1 MMFLKRLYSEPPGL
15 FKHTINNDGVIE
27 FKNGINFIFGKK
39 DSENDATESLN
50 GIGKSL
56 LLDLLDF
63 CLLSSFDKKRN
74 SRLYETK
81 EYLTGYNIV
90 LEFELEG
97 VNYMIR
103 RTVDDPSKAE
113 FGELN
118 QVTTFETIKDLGRV
132 LCDLIF
138 KVPGYPGYYENN
150 LLRKL
155 LPFFIKIHR
164 PKEGRFTDPVEYLKG
179 CYPTELNQ
187 YHLFFLGIDNSLA
200 HDNFLIQTS
209 LKEKEPALAEIGK
222 VVKDKYGL
230 TKIADIDTEIDN
242 LNREIKRLDQVLETF
257 KLAPQYQDVEKK
269 INELT
274 EEIKKNIYLN
284 FQESKK
290 IKQYRESYRQKDG
303 ITNLRQIENIYKDL
317 NTLLAG
323 NIKKELSEAVAFKE
337 KLARS
342 REEFLAD
349 EIEELEENIKVRT
362 EIIRIKE
369 NERARLFEFL
379 EVKDA
384 IKDLTE
390 ALYILN
396 EKKKRKAELEGNI
409 NLYKDISKEKAKLV
423 TRESQLQEEILD
435 YLETIKE
442 PITQFREIFVNIYN
456 HTYPDLKDRLI
467 FNISHDFETQQ
478 KISIEVRMPAMRSE
492 GKNQGRTL
500 IYDLA
505 VLLHA
510 VDKNLRR
517 PGFLVHDGIFD
528 SMDKAHFVAIVNLLN
543 SMSRS
548 GKKFQYILP
557 INEEGTLNEKFGK
570 VEQVTPEKIEE
581 EAIIVLTPTKKLL
594 GTSWS

>member
-1 MMFLKRLYSEPPGL
+1 
-15 FKHTINNDGVIE
+15 
-27 FKNGINFIFGKK
+27 
-39 DSENDATESLN
+39 
-50 GIGKSL
+50 
-56 LLDLLDF
+56 
-63 CLLSSFDKKRN
+63 LLSSFDKRRN
-74 SRLYETK
+74 SRLYEAK

-90 LEFELEG
+90 LEFEIGG
-97 VNYMIR
+97 VNYMTR
-103 RTVDDPSKAE
+103 RSVDSPYKAE

-118 QVTTFETIKDLGRV
+118 KVTAFETIKDLRMV

-187 YHLFFLGIDNSLA
+187 YHLFLLGIDNSLA
-200 HDNFLIQTS
+200 HDNFLIQAN
-209 LKEKEPALAEIGK
+209 LKEKEPALREIEK
-222 VVKDKYGL
+222 VVKEKYGL
-230 TKIADIDTEIDN
+230 KKIADIDTEIDN
-242 LNREIKRLDQVLETF
+242 LNREIKRIDRVLETF
-257 KLAPQYQDVEKK
+257 KLARQYEDVEKQVNK
-269 INELT
+269 LT

-284 FQESKK
+284 FFEAKK
-290 IKQYRESYRQKDG
+290 IKQYRESYQQRDSIK
-303 ITNLRQIENIYKDL
+303 NLRQIENIYKDL
-317 NTLLAG
+317 NTLLSG
-323 NIKKELSEAVAFKE
+323 NIKKELHDAVAFRE
-337 KLARS
+337 KLAQS
-342 REEFLAD
+342 REEFLVE
-349 EIEELEENIKVRT
+349 EIKELEENIKVRT
-362 EIIRIKE
+362 EIIKIKE
-369 NERARLFEFL
+369 NERAKLFEFL
-379 EVKDA
+379 ETKEA

-390 ALYILN
+390 ALYTLN

-409 NLYKDISKEKAKLV
+409 NLHKDISKEKAKLV
-423 TRESQLQEEILD
+423 TRESQMQERIFD

-442 PITQFREIFVNIYN
+442 SITHFREIFVKVYN
-456 HTYPDLKDRLI
+456 NTYPDLKDRSI
-467 FNISHDFETQQ
+467 FNISHDFKTQQ

-510 VDKNLRR
+510 VEKNLKC

-543 SMSRS
+543 SMSQS

-570 VEQVTPEKIEE
+570 VDQVTPEKIEQ
-581 EAIIVLTPTKKLL
+581 EAIIVLTPKRKLL